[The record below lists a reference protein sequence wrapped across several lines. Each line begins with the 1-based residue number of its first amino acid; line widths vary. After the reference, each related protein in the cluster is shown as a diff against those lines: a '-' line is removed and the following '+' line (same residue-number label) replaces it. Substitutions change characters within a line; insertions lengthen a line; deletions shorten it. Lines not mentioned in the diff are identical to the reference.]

1 MTDNALI
8 LGTIFT
14 PFAAGIVCLAL
25 WGRNRAQRWVML
37 LAALLAMG
45 FALALG
51 AQALTS
57 GTQIYRLGGW
67 QPPYGITLVADGLT
81 AAFLSAAS
89 IVGFAITL
97 YTFGCKDKQMTR
109 SAYAPTAMMQL
120 TALYGTF
127 LTGDIFTFF
136 VFMELM
142 VISSVILVATADD
155 KLGIEAATKYLL
167 ISAMGTLFLL
177 VGVGT
182 SYAVF
187 GSLNM
192 ADIAQ
197 KSAEAGALAGAA
209 MVILACS
216 FLLKSAAFPFH
227 FWQPDFH
234 TIAPTPIHALL
245 SSVVVKVGVY
255 GLIRLTTLLFPTL
268 VAELRVILIVLGII
282 GIFFGS
288 LTALRTFNVKRVL
301 AYSTMGQIGFILI
314 SIGWGNT
321 LALTAAI
328 LYSFNHALVKSG
340 MLMMAGWLA
349 SQNKLKSSKIAQSQ
363 GLGYKMP
370 LASALFF
377 IGGLALAGIPPLN
390 GFISKLAVVQGG
402 IAASEGDV
410 VQWLVLG
417 LVIGGGILTLL
428 YVTRLWQA
436 IFQSPPNAQTA
447 ELKPAGAGDSLLA
460 PALLI
465 GGCVLLGVFAQPVV
479 DIAQTI
485 AVGLADTT
493 PYITAVLG
501 G

>member
-1 MTDNALI
+1 MTDNALL
-8 LGTIFT
+8 LGPVFA
-14 PFAAGIVCLAL
+14 PFAGAL
-25 WGRNRAQRWVML
+25 VTLLFWGRNRAQRWVMV
-37 LAALLAMG
+37 LAALAALG
-45 FALALG
+45 TALA
-51 AQALTS
+51 ASATALIE
-57 GTQIYRLGGW
+57 GPQVYRLGGW
-67 QPPYGITLVADGLT
+67 QPPYGIVLAVDGLT
-81 AAFLSAAS
+81 AAFLSAAA

-97 YTFGCKDKQMTR
+97 YTFSCKDKQMKR
-109 SAYAPTAMMQL
+109 SAYPPVAMMQL
-120 TALYGTF
+120 AALHGTF

-142 VISSVILVATADD
+142 VISSVILVAGADD
-155 KLGIEAATKYLL
+155 PLGIEAATKYLF

-182 SYAVF
+182 AYATF

-197 KSAEAGALAGAA
+197 QSAGAGALAG
-209 MVILACS
+209 VSLLILTCS

-255 GLIRLTTLLFPTL
+255 GLIRLSTLLFP
-268 VAELRVILIVLGII
+268 VQADAIQPALIVLGII

-314 SIGWGNT
+314 SIGWGNE

-328 LYSFNHALVKSG
+328 LYSFNHALVKSA
-340 MLMMAGWLA
+340 MLMMAGWLS
-349 SQNKLKSSKIAQSQ
+349 SQNKLKSSAIAKSR
-363 GLGYKMP
+363 GLGQKMP
-370 LASALFF
+370 LAGALFF
-377 IGGLALAGIPPLN
+377 TGGLALAGIPPLN

-402 IAASEGDV
+402 VAAAESDAG
-410 VQWLVLG
+410 QWLVLG
-417 LVIGGGILTLL
+417 LVVGGGILTLL
-428 YVTRLWQA
+428 YMVRLWQT
-436 IFQSPPNAQTA
+436 IFQQAPDENTA
-447 ELKPAGAGDSLLA
+447 PLKPKGEGDSILA

-465 GGCVLLGVFAQPVV
+465 GLCVALGLFAQPVV
-479 DIAQTI
+479 ALAQQV
-485 AVGLADTT
+485 AAGLYDTA